1 MNNKKMASL
10 GVRAQFLIAGLV
22 VLAGLAFM
30 AIAGVFAVSN
40 KTDSMARQ
48 AEFQQQAVGTMVVAA
63 ELRAQVQ
70 THLIAYK
77 DLLLRGSD
85 TSLKAVQEQ
94 ALTQSDQRITQG
106 FTQLKTQLERLG
118 AADASAAA
126 QQAQAAWTTYQGLRD
141 SALQL
146 FDPNNFSTVMVAD
159 TPVRDVDLPILQ
171 GLDQVVVV
179 LKDRLAQQVEQDRAD
194 AAAGLRMTLAQLLG
208 VAFLVMLVIAAV
220 GAAIARALWRTLG
233 AEPAVATAVAL
244 RIADGQLD
252 TPIPQAAPG
261 SLLAALAQTQG
272 KLRDVLQRIR
282 DDANR
287 LSGAAQ
293 TLAGMSTRLEES
305 SGEQTQAASQVAS
318 SVQQMTVG
326 IDQVSTH
333 SGQALNISRQSGQWS
348 DDGNQAARRA
358 MSEME
363 RIAGS
368 ASDLSGIVEGLG
380 SRSEEIGRIVH
391 VIQEIAGQTNLLAL
405 NAAIEA
411 ARAGEQGRG
420 FSVVADEV
428 RKLAE
433 RTTESTQEISAM
445 IAAIQN
451 GTAEAVS
458 FVTQWSGQVAGGL
471 EQVRAARDTLERV
484 KQGADQ
490 VVDAVNQISTTLSE
504 QQSASISIA
513 QSVDRIASMS
523 QDNAGAVSQL
533 AQASR
538 DLEQLSGGLRSAI
551 AHFQVGR

>member
-1 MNNKKMASL
+1 MKNNKMASL
-10 GVRAQFLIAGLV
+10 GVKTQFLIAGLV

-30 AIAGVFAVSN
+30 AIAGVFAVSS
-40 KTDSMARQ
+40 KTDSMSDQ
-48 AEFQQQAVGTMVVAA
+48 ADFQQQVVGTMVVSA

-85 TSLKAVQEQ
+85 TSLKAAQEQ
-94 ALTQSDQRITQG
+94 ALAQSDKRITEG
-106 FTQLKTQLERLG
+106 FSQLKTQLERMEVP
-118 AADASAAA
+118 DATAAA
-126 QQAQAAWTTYQGLRD
+126 LQAEAAWTTYRGLRD

-171 GLDQVVVV
+171 GLDQVVAV
-179 LKDRLAQQVEQDRAD
+179 LKEDLARQVEQDRA
-194 AAAGLRMTLAQLLG
+194 AASAGLKMTLAQLLG
-208 VAFLVMLVIAAV
+208 VAVLVMLVIVAV
-220 GAAIARALWRTLG
+220 GMAIARALWRTLG
-233 AEPAVATAVAL
+233 TEPAVAASIAL
-244 RIADGQLD
+244 RIAEGNLD

-261 SLLAALAQTQG
+261 SLLAALAQTQQQ
-272 KLRDVLQRIR
+272 LREVLARIR

-293 TLAGMSTRLEES
+293 TLAGMSARLEES
-305 SGEQTQAASQVAS
+305 TGDQTQSASAVAS

-333 SGQALNISRQSGQWS
+333 SGQALEISRQSGQWS

-368 ASDLSGIVEGLG
+368 ASDLSGIVEALG

-445 IAAIQN
+445 IAAIQS

-471 EQVRAARDTLERV
+471 EQVRTARDTLERV

-490 VVDAVNQISTTLSE
+490 VVDAVNQISTTLAE
-504 QQSASISIA
+504 QQSASTSIA
-513 QSVDRIASMS
+513 QRVDRIARMS

-538 DLEQLSGGLRSAI
+538 DLEQLSGGLRAAI
-551 AHFQVGR
+551 AHFRVGR